1 MTLPLLN
8 ESLLKLTAMTMRAPS
23 ARQTETGTGLTRA
36 PSISQRPLI
45 LHRAEDA
52 GQRERRLKRIHQAA
66 FVEPDL
72 MAGAELGGDRHEFPL
87 QPLDGDVAAN
97 GSRDGCSGAVR

>member
-1 MTLPLLN
+1 
-8 ESLLKLTAMTMRAPS
+8 MTMRAPS
-23 ARQTETGTGLTRA
+23 ARQTETGTGLTSA

-52 GQRERRLKRIHQAA
+52 GQRERGLKRVHQAA

-87 QPLDGDVAAN
+87 QPLDGDVLQMVLETAAQALA
-97 GSRDGCSGAVR
+97 GDAGLSRRN